1 VKEDEAAAS
10 LLAQTRTFLR
20 SMKMVVWA
28 FVGIRKS
35 SASQEDMVTVKPLH
49 IVVAGLVVAA
59 CFVAALALLVNWTV
73 AK

>member
-1 VKEDEAAAS
+1 MKEAEAATS
-10 LLAQTRTFLR
+10 VLAQTRSFLR

-35 SASQEDMVTVKPLH
+35 SASQQDLVTVKPVH

-59 CFVAALALLVNWTV
+59 CFVAALALLVNWIV